1 VEVGRD
7 RVARLMRTER
17 LEGVRRGKKRRTT
30 VPDEQAAERARD
42 LLPVRLSRMQEAELV
57 SRGREAFVRR
67 AWPDAFESLS
77 RADQAAPLG
86 AEELELL
93 ATSAYMLGRDDEH
106 IRTLER
112 AHHAHVDAGDTPR
125 AVHCAYWIGHNLM
138 LRGDMGP
145 ATGWFARGQRL
156 LEREERD
163 CAERGYLLIP
173 ALVGHAIA
181 GDHKGAYETATE
193 IAEIGTRFADRDLI
207 AIGVHE
213 QGHALVR
220 LGRFEDG
227 LRLLDEVMVAVTA
240 GELSPIV
247 TGIVYCNTIGFWQ
260 SVYELRRA
268 REWTEALTRWCE
280 QQPDMVA
287 HTGVCLVHRA
297 EIMQLQGA
305 WDAALEEAR
314 RAGERFSE
322 GVLNERVC
330 GKAYYRQGEVHRL
343 RGERGAAED
352 SYREASRRGY
362 EPQPGLAML
371 RLAEGKG
378 DAASSAIRRAL
389 DEASQPRVRAALL
402 PAYVEIMLA
411 GGEVEEAR
419 SACRELETISGAHR
433 SDLLRAMSAQARG
446 ALALAEGDPQAAL
459 VALREAWHA
468 WQELEA
474 PYEAARVRVLVGL
487 GCRAVGDE
495 DTAAWEL
502 DAARDVFDRLGA
514 GPDVARV
521 DSLKASPQA
530 AAAHG
535 LTQRELQVLR
545 LVAGGATNRSIAAEL
560 VLSERTID
568 RHVSNIFAKLRV
580 SSRAAATAYAYEHDL
595 V

>member
-1 VEVGRD
+1 
-7 RVARLMRTER
+7 
-17 LEGVRRGKKRRTT
+17 
-30 VPDEQAAERARD
+30 
-42 LLPVRLSRMQEAELV
+42 MQEAELV
-57 SRGREAFVRR
+57 SRGREAFARR

-77 RADQAAPLG
+77 RADQAASLG

-106 IRTLER
+106 IRALER
-112 AHHAHVDAGDTPR
+112 AHHAHLAAGDVPR
-125 AVHCAYWIGHNLM
+125 AVHCAYWVGHNLM
-138 LRGDMGP
+138 LRGEMGP
-145 ATGWFARGQRL
+145 ASGWFGRGHRL

-163 CAERGYLLIP
+163 CAQRGYLLIP
-173 ALVGHAIA
+173 VLVGHAIA
-181 GDHKGAYETATE
+181 GDHTAAYETATE
-193 IAEIGTRFADRDLI
+193 IAEIGTHFADRDLI

-220 LGRFEDG
+220 QGRFEEG

-247 TGIVYCNTIGFWQ
+247 AGMVYCNTIGFWQ

-280 QQPDMVA
+280 QQPGMVA

-305 WDAALEEAR
+305 WEAALEEAR
-314 RAGERFSE
+314 RASERFTE
-322 GVLNERVC
+322 GVLNARVC

-343 RGERGAAED
+343 RGERSAAEE
-352 SYREASRRGY
+352 SYREANRRGY
-362 EPQPGLAML
+362 EPQPGLALL
-371 RLAEGKG
+371 RLAQGNV
-378 DAASSAIRRAL
+378 DAASSAISRVL
-389 DEASQPRVRAALL
+389 EETSQPRVRAALL

-411 GGEVEEAR
+411 RGAVEEAR
-419 SACRELETISGAHR
+419 SACRELETISSAHR
-433 SDLLRAMSAQARG
+433 SDMLRAMSAQARG
-446 ALALAEGDPQAAL
+446 ALALAEGDPQTAL
-459 VALREAWHA
+459 VALREAWQA

-487 GCRAVGDE
+487 GCRAAGDE

-502 DAARDVFDRLGA
+502 DAACGVFDRLGA

-521 DSLKASPQA
+521 NSLAASPRA

-545 LVAGGATNRSIAAEL
+545 LVARGATNRSIAAEL
-560 VLSERTID
+560 VLSDRTID